1 MMKKQGGVGMFG
13 MMFIILLII
22 FSAILL
28 MRVAPAYIEYFAIK
42 KVFAAMKNDP
52 EVDTMTIKQVKNS
65 FDRRATI
72 DDIKS
77 ISGEDLE
84 VSKEAGQTVIA
95 AEYVKKVPLF
105 GNLSLVMDFTVESAD
120 SK

>member
-1 MMKKQGGVGMFG
+1 MKKQNGVGMFG
-13 MMFIILLII
+13 MIFIILLIV

-52 EVDTMTIKQVKNS
+52 EVEAMPIAQVRSS
-65 FDRRATI
+65 FDRRAQI

-77 ISGEDLE
+77 ITGADLD

-95 AEYVKKVPLF
+95 AEYAKKVPLF
-105 GNLSLVMDFTVESAD
+105 GNLSLVMDFTVASSDA
-120 SK
+120 K